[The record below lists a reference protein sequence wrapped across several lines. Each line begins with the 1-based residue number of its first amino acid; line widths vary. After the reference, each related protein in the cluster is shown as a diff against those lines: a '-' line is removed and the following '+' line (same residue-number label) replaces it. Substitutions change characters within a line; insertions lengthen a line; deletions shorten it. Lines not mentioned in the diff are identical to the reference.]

1 MKIRIIVGYGAVLI
15 ASGMS
20 TLAVDTPAQ
29 AAARAALELKLQEL
43 DHPQSQPATVP
54 PSWDVVAPT
63 GDSTSNL
70 TDTVHPPTLV
80 HQPAPTAVIPV
91 TAPVVV
97 APAPTLAPIS
107 TLSPSA
113 SASPKP
119 APAPLANQTA
129 SPPVIVKPPNDI
141 VTIFGTVYKNA
152 EVEKVESD
160 GVIISYWTSDG
171 GFAISKLD
179 FKILPAEL
187 RNHLANY

>member
-1 MKIRIIVGYGAVLI
+1 MKIRIIFGFGAVLI

-54 PSWDVVAPT
+54 PSWDVVAPAA
-63 GDSTSNL
+63 DSKSNL
-70 TDTVHPPTLV
+70 TDTVH
-80 HQPAPTAVIPV
+80 QPAPTATMRVA
-91 TAPVVV
+91 APVVV
-97 APAPTLAPIS
+97 APAPTPASIR
-107 TLSPSA
+107 TQSPST
-113 SASPKP
+113 SASPRP
-119 APAPLANQTA
+119 APAPLAKQIA
-129 SPPVIVKPPNDI
+129 SPAVIRKPPNDI

-160 GVIISYWTSDG
+160 GVIISYWTTDG